1 VKPLSPDAKHRLR
14 RIGVTVGAVVAL
26 FGLVGVFGMPLLL
39 RHVMTRQVAAAVH
52 RPVSVGA
59 ISVNPYTLTVEI
71 NQLQIGERATAHP
84 FVEIDHLRIKASW
97 ASLFRLALMV
107 KELRVERPALHLVR
121 TADQRFN
128 VSDLL
133 DRATP
138 ADTSRQPFRFAVSN
152 LQLTDGTI
160 QFDDQVLG
168 KRHTIEHVQL
178 SVPVITNL
186 PADGER
192 VVHPRLQMVID
203 GSPLRLTGTATPFAT
218 PPESV
223 LDLQLHRLDLS
234 RYRGYLP
241 PRLPITLSKGALSG
255 TLRVQV
261 VHAASHPRIH
271 LGGTMALDQLELRDG
286 ANAPLLELKHAVTTL
301 TDVAPL
307 EHMVHLGRI
316 SVDGL
321 TVYAMRHRDRT
332 TNFTSLVGRPAP
344 SHGAPAQATTTA
356 TPATPTDLALEML
369 ELSDSTLHVTDQ
381 SGATPVAL
389 ALQGLHGGLTNLRTT
404 GQTPAS
410 FELGAHLT
418 GGGSMA
424 VTGSLDLAHSQ
435 VTTDI
440 SLDQIDLPALQDL
453 APSELAA
460 GLTAGTL
467 SAQATVRTQFATG
480 HFNVHVEPA
489 TVSLDHVEVNVP
501 GQRETPIAWTRLSAS
516 IAQVD
521 WAARQV
527 TVNEL
532 RANGV
537 QVFVRHERPGGL
549 SLASLLR
556 ASASSTPHDTA
567 ASASAS
573 PWHYRIASVAIDTT
587 EARLEDDAAPRHV
600 ELVVAPMTLSL
611 KDLSSDLSQ
620 PVALALDGTLNR
632 QGRFTV
638 TGTAVPAPLTANLQ
652 IATQWLDLAAL
663 DPYVSD
669 TLNTTMTS
677 AALTMNGA
685 LALATAHDQLRVSY
699 RGDATLGNVRLL
711 DRVTSDSFLR
721 WTSLSTRGMNVELGA
736 GPPKV
741 QIGALALTNFE
752 ARVILNA
759 DGRLTLSDIMASPP
773 SAPATRTR
781 APPASG
787 RQTPPPSSAPAA
799 TSARPLTAVI
809 ELGRTTLQGGHV
821 TFTDNFITPHYT
833 ADLTA
838 ITGTVGAFGTR
849 ATAPAAVALQGQLNG
864 LAPIAINGAVNPLAP
879 RAFVDLKAKA
889 DGVELPGL
897 TPYSAKYTGY
907 PIVKGTLTLN
917 VHYLLEQ
924 GQLTADN
931 HLFIDQ
937 FTFGDRVESRDA
949 TNLPVRLAVAL
960 LKNARGEIAVDVP
973 VSGSLSDPQF
983 SLGGV
988 ILDAFRNLIVKAA
1001 TSPFH
1006 LIASAFGT
1014 QEDLDYVEFAPGL
1027 ATLMPDSEHKLATIA
1042 RALQE
1047 RPALRLDI
1055 SGRVDPQVDREGLRE
1070 ARLTSLIKRRKMQE
1084 SGGHE
1089 DADRVPLTPDEY
1101 DTYLMR
1107 VYKTATFP
1115 KPRNFLGMDKSLPPD
1130 EMKKLLLTNMEI
1142 TDQDLQHLADER
1154 AQAVRQWLSGT
1165 VDPARL
1171 FVVAPKLTADGSNE
1185 PGKTTR
1191 VDLSLK

>member
-1 VKPLSPDAKHRLR
+1 VKPLSPAAKHRLR
-14 RIGVTVGAVVAL
+14 WIGVTVGAGVAL
-26 FGLVGVFGMPLLL
+26 FGLVGFFGMPLLL
-39 RHVMTRQVAAAVH
+39 RHVMTRQVAAALH

-71 NQLQIGERATAHP
+71 KQLQIGERATSHP
-84 FVEIDHLRIKASW
+84 FVEIGHLHITASW
-97 ASLFRLALMV
+97 ASLFRLALVV
-107 KELRVERPALHLVR
+107 KALRIERPALHLVR
-121 TADQRFN
+121 MADQRFN

-133 DRATP
+133 DRATA

-152 LQLTDGTI
+152 LQLTDGTV

-168 KRHTIEHVQL
+168 ERHTVEHVQL
-178 SVPVITNL
+178 GVPVITNL

-192 VVHPRLQMVID
+192 VVHPHLQMVVD
-203 GSPLRLTGTATPFAT
+203 GSPLGLAGTATPFAT
-218 PPESV
+218 PPVSV
-223 LDLQLHRLDLS
+223 VDLQLHRLDLS
-234 RYRGYLP
+234 RYSGYLP
-241 PRLPITLSKGALSG
+241 SHIPIKLSKGTLSG
-255 TLRVQV
+255 TVQVQV
-261 VHAASHPRIH
+261 VNAPSHPRIH
-271 LGGTMALDQLELRDG
+271 LGGTMAIEQLELRDG
-286 ANAPLLELKHAVTTL
+286 ANAPLLDLTHAVTTL

-307 EHMVHLGRI
+307 EQMVHLGRI
-316 SVDGL
+316 SLDGL
-321 TVYAMRHRDRT
+321 TVYAVRHRDRT

-344 SHGAPAQATTTA
+344 SHGAQAQATTAA

-404 GQTPAS
+404 SQTPAS
-410 FELGAHLT
+410 FELGAHLS

-424 VTGSLDLAHSQ
+424 VTGRLDLAHSQ
-435 VTTDI
+435 VTTEV
-440 SLDQIDLPALQDL
+440 SLDEIDLPALQDL
-453 APSELAA
+453 APSGLAA
-460 GLTAGTL
+460 RLTAGTL
-467 SAQATVRTQFATG
+467 RAQATVQTQFATD
-480 HFNVHVEPA
+480 HVNVHVEPA
-489 TVSLDHVEVNVP
+489 TVSLDHVAVHVP
-501 GQRETPIAWTRLSAS
+501 GQQETPIAWTRLSAS

-527 TVNEL
+527 MVDEL
-532 RANGV
+532 RAHGV
-537 QVFVRHERPGGL
+537 QVFVRHERQGGVN
-549 SLASLLR
+549 LASLLR
-556 ASASSTPHDTA
+556 ASAASTPHDPA

-600 ELVVAPMTLSL
+600 ELVVAPMHLSL
-611 KDLSSDLSQ
+611 QDLSSDLSQ
-620 PVALALDGTLNR
+620 PIALALDGTLNG
-632 QGRFTV
+632 QGRVTV
-638 TGTAVPAPLTANLQ
+638 TGTVVPAPLTANLR
-652 IATQWLDLAAL
+652 IGTQRLDLTAL

-677 AALTMNGA
+677 AALTMDGA
-685 LALATAHDQLRVSY
+685 LALATTHDQLRVSY
-699 RGDATLGNVRLL
+699 RGDATLGNVRLR

-721 WTSLSTRGMNVELGA
+721 WTSCSARRIHVELGA
-736 GPPKV
+736 GPPTV

-759 DGRLTLSDIMASPP
+759 DGRLTLSDI
-773 SAPATRTR
+773 TRTR

-787 RQTPPPSSAPAA
+787 RQTPPSSAPAA
-799 TSARPLTAVI
+799 TSARPLAAVI
-809 ELGRTTLQGGHV
+809 ALGRTTLQGGHV

-833 ADLTA
+833 ADVTA
-838 ITGTVGAFGTR
+838 IAGTVGAFGTR
-849 ATAPAAVALQGQLNG
+849 ATAPAEVALQGQLNG
-864 LAPIAINGAVNPLAP
+864 RAPIAINGAVNPLAP
-879 RAFVDLKAKA
+879 RSFVDLKAKA

-907 PIVKGTLTLN
+907 PIVKGTLTVN

-924 GQLTADN
+924 SQLTADN

-937 FTFGDRVESRDA
+937 LTFGERVESRDA
-949 TNLPVRLAVAL
+949 TNLPVQLAVAL

-983 SLGGV
+983 SLGGA
-988 ILDAFRNLIVKAA
+988 ILDAFRNLIVKVA

-1014 QEDLDYVEFAPGL
+1014 QEDLDYVDFAPGL
-1027 ATLMPDSEHKLATIA
+1027 ATLMPDSQHKLATIA

-1055 SGRVDPQVDREGLRE
+1055 SGRIDPQVDREGLRE

-1084 SGGHE
+1084 IGGHE

-1101 DTYLMR
+1101 DTYLKR

-1115 KPRNFLGMDKSLPPD
+1115 KPRNLLGMDKSLPPD

-1154 AQAVRQWLSGT
+1154 AQAVRQWLSGQ
-1165 VDPARL
+1165 VEAARL
-1171 FVVAPKLTADGSNE
+1171 IVVAPKLTADGSKKK
-1185 PGKTTR
+1185 GQATR